1 MSGTRA
7 PQANLSVEPQQVVEF
22 LQQHPDFF
30 TEHEV
35 LLDQLVIP
43 HPSTGNVVSLLE
55 RLVQRQRARQQQLE
69 QQLETLVH
77 AARGSE
83 RMVGGLHVLAV
94 ELLGCH
100 SLEQVIQVCNRIIKN
115 EFKAHSVVFRL
126 IGQGQ
131 AQEGL
136 NFISPEDRAL
146 KQLSHLF
153 TKRQPVC
160 GRLRPKQQEFLFGAQ
175 GAVIKSAV
183 LIPLFSQY
191 ELGVLAL
198 GSDDEGRF
206 YPGMGTL
213 FINQLG
219 ALVSSALARHVT
231 PVSLSSVESTGH

>member
-1 MSGTRA
+1 M
-7 PQANLSVEPQQVVEF
+7 EPQQVVEF

-30 TEHEV
+30 TEHEM
-35 LLDQLVIP
+35 LLEQLVIP
-43 HPSTGNVVSLLE
+43 QPSTGNVVSLLE
-55 RLVQRQRARQQQLE
+55 RLVQRQRERQQQLE
-69 QQLETLVH
+69 QQLETLMN

-83 RMVGGLHVLAV
+83 RMVGGLHVLAT

-100 SLEQVIQVCNRIIKN
+100 DLEQVVQVCNRIIKQ

-126 IGQGQ
+126 IGEGT
-131 AQEGL
+131 AKAEGL

-175 GAVIKSAV
+175 GSVIKSAV
-183 LIPLFSQY
+183 LIPLYSQY

-198 GSDDEGRF
+198 GSDDEGRY

-219 ALVSSALARHVT
+219 ALVSSALTRYIT
-231 PVSLSSVESTGH
+231 PLSKGSVESTGH